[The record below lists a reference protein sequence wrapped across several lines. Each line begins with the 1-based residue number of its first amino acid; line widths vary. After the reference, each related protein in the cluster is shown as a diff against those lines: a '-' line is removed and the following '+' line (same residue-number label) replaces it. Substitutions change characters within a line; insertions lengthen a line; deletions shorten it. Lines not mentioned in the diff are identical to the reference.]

1 MWNSVF
7 WNHQPSQ
14 PCPLRHRG
22 KNAFCRADVQHICGV
37 LRLFERSESSSQH
50 FEGHWKSVV
59 WVFWSSDTFLWAAK
73 PTLFWPPPPPPPPPL
88 PLFPKTEAHLTHLT
102 WWFFRFHYIF
112 VSTLVH
118 RKSCRRS
125 RQIKLCGWNKLR
137 RPSDELRQEKEFIWL
152 NY

>member
-7 WNHQPSQ
+7 RNHQPSQ

-22 KNAFCRADVQHICGV
+22 KNAFCRADVQHICG
-37 LRLFERSESSSQH
+37 ERFESSSQH

-59 WVFWSSDTFLWAAK
+59 WVFWSSDTFLYAAK
-73 PTLFWPPPPPPPPPL
+73 PTF
-88 PLFPKTEAHLTHLT
+88 FPKTEAHLTHLT

-137 RPSDELRQEKEFIWL
+137 RPWDELRQEEEFIWTVNL
-152 NY
+152 KSFSLTLVPSNQR